1 MKGSKFGSAFS
12 WRPQVEVQA
21 LDLNDGDAGVYKK
34 IGYYGTMCNV
44 DVAFGTGM
52 FEGWALSQDDKAET
66 MVVSTTRKP
75 LPGFGNFVMTVDD
88 CNGVPMY
95 YLVQENYKFG
105 SFDIDLRI
113 CRDPLCEDMI
123 GYSKKSGIW
132 SVVVEL
138 YPVIADGSIAS
149 NYSVRAAKP
158 FEMVDLSPQWT
169 ILTNDMNAEVSDP
182 RIITAIVTERMFRT
196 QDLDPGLCNGFIAFG
211 IVFACMIALFCV
223 CFCCCMAFQKAKGGG
238 SNYQ

>member
-1 MKGSKFGSAFS
+1 
-12 WRPQVEVQA
+12 
-21 LDLNDGDAGVYKK
+21 
-34 IGYYGTMCNV
+34 
-44 DVAFGTGM
+44 M
-52 FEGWALSQDDKAET
+52 FEGWALSQDDEAET
-66 MVVSTTRKP
+66 IVVSTTRKP

-113 CRDPLCEDMI
+113 
-123 GYSKKSGIW
+123 W
-132 SVVVEL
+132 SVVIEL

-169 ILTNDMNAEVSDP
+169 ILTNDMTAEVSDP
-182 RIITAIVTERMFRT
+182 RIITAIVTERMFRAK
-196 QDLDPGLCNGFIAFG
+196 DLDPGMCNGFIGFG
-211 IVFACMIALFCV
+211 IMFASCIALACV
-223 CFCCCMAFQKAKGGG
+223 CLCGCMAFQKAKGSG
-238 SNYQ
+238 STYL